1 MTWTGML
8 DLQSVAKLLLDDVMP
23 VLGIQGD
30 AIARK
35 GITDLAGSC
44 REQDIS

>member
-30 AIARK
+30 AITTALHK
-35 GITDLAGSC
+35 EC
-44 REQDIS
+44 RDCTEGDH